1 VTRPG
6 DEREA
11 FESVMRLHFKLPSLT
26 FDWAEGV
33 PWATDPA
40 NPNGDI
46 IDCDDFWIGWQAR
59 ATKPEPRVERRVK
72 DDPCTFDENNLP
84 RYYRDDTAHPVQ
96 DQRRPASEARCPTCF
111 NVASVKAQFEHEGR
125 LLDCSDPFHAPP
137 VCGTCGGTKLMCV
150 PRENVEHEHD
160 NGCICPSCASPRGAE
175 VAPSAAWEREGLK
188 AAIHTALAAAAFADS
203 YDTSEIAADVAL
215 SRPIP
220 AQQPWGTEELARAIG
235 AEFMRTASVPTV
247 LSASVGR
254 LAARVALSR
263 PLAGPVV
270 ADYEAGARAYV
281 EASIDQDGPIFY
293 ATDEGAINLLTR
305 AIIDAAIGEG
315 KP

>member
-1 VTRPG
+1 
-6 DEREA
+6 
-11 FESVMRLHFKLPSLT
+11 M
-26 FDWAEGV
+26 
-33 PWATDPA
+33 
-40 NPNGDI
+40 
-46 IDCDDFWIGWQAR
+46 
-59 ATKPEPRVERRVK
+59 
-72 DDPCTFDENNLP
+72 
-84 RYYRDDTAHPVQ
+84 
-96 DQRRPASEARCPTCF
+96 
-111 NVASVKAQFEHEGR
+111 
-125 LLDCSDPFHAPP
+125 
-137 VCGTCGGTKLMCV
+137 
-150 PRENVEHEHD
+150 
-160 NGCICPSCASPRGAE
+160 
-175 VAPSAAWEREGLK
+175 
-188 AAIHTALAAAAFADS
+188 
-203 YDTSEIAADVAL
+203 
-215 SRPIP
+215 
-220 AQQPWGTEELARAIG
+220 ARAIG